1 MGLKL
6 KEDFEIKCFIQKN
19 DCFPTFFL
27 PKFSLAS
34 VFTALV
40 NNFMLTDQQFE
51 VPGME
56 ISFKMS
62 HLEG

>member
-6 KEDFEIKCFIQKN
+6 KEDFEIKCFIQKMTV
-19 DCFPTFFL
+19 FPTFFL

-34 VFTALV
+34 VCTALV

-51 VPGME
+51 VPTAMAWKLA
-56 ISFKMS
+56 SK
-62 HLEG
+62 